1 MKRNKFAICL
11 SWVAVSACMGAIFWF
26 SSRSGGESQ
35 NQSDLFAAF
44 FNLPLS
50 SFIIRKGAHFLE
62 FTGLAVLLFIALRFS
77 FGYFRPFLALIIAAV
92 YAASDEIHQLFVEGR
107 ACRLFDWF
115 TDCLGAASGIIIL
128 CLIVIIFNRKKR
140 CRH

>member
-11 SWVAVSACMGAIFWF
+11 SWVAVIACMGAIFWF

-35 NQSDLFAAF
+35 NQSDFFATF

-62 FTGLAVLLFIALRFS
+62 FAGLAVLLFIALRLS
-77 FGYFRPFLALIIAAV
+77 FGYCRPILALIVAAV

-107 ACRLFDWF
+107 ACRIFDWF
-115 TDCLGAASGIIIL
+115 TDCLGAASGLAAL
-128 CLIVIIFNRKKR
+128 CLIVIIINRKKR